1 MRRTIAAAVV
11 AMAVVVAGCSRPET
25 GVQDKYC
32 QVVVATHGQALTAYA
47 QNTSGTPRS
56 ATAVPS
62 IMASRSATA
71 PSEISVAW
79 MALLAGPGMESD
91 GRNARQKNRDF
102 QAALATVGDYDQS
115 HCGVEPDLAPPTA
128 VTVR

>member
-1 MRRTIAAAVV
+1 MRRMIAAALVVV
-11 AMAVVVAGCSRPET
+11 ALVAAGCSRSEAGAEAT
-25 GVQDKYC
+25 YC
-32 QVVVATHGQALTAYA
+32 AVVVATHEQAVTGYA

-56 ATAVPS
+56 ATAIPS
-62 IMASRSATA
+62 IMASRSAVA

-91 GRNARQKNRDF
+91 GNGAQQKDREF
-102 QAALATVGDYDQS
+102 EAALETVGAYDQT
-115 HCGVEPDLAPPTA
+115 HCGVVPDLAPPKS